1 MQTTQK
7 TLTNIKKVSLI
18 FFIVTTSLHLA
29 TNSLINN
36 RLFLKES
43 LIINKTMDI
52 PLLLTGMIYAFAS
65 LRLNLTDPEKDHK
78 VLDILLISLIIIA
91 LIGLIVINLVIPNRL
106 I

>member
-18 FFIVTTSLHLA
+18 FFLVITTLHLA
-29 TNSLINN
+29 TNALIDN
-36 RLFLKES
+36 RIFLKES

-52 PLLLTGMIYAFAS
+52 PMLLTGMIYAFSS
-65 LRLNLTDPEKDHK
+65 LRLNLTDPDKDHK
-78 VLDILLISLIIIA
+78 TLDILLISLIIIA
-91 LIGLIVINLVIPNRL
+91 FIGLIIINLVIPNRL